1 MHRLTILLAPLA
13 LPALAILAVT
23 LLPALA
29 LAQDAAPALPFD
41 WVTLAGQV
49 AATIVPALLA
59 LLTYGCLVATRWLR
73 ARTESEYLQGVL
85 DRLDEAVVDV
95 VAELEQTLVADL
107 RAAGADGKIDAG
119 EIAAI
124 RERATAGVLDYLGP
138 KGLKMAERVL
148 DREALER
155 VITAKIERAVLEMKG
170 GAS

>member
-1 MHRLTILLAPLA
+1 MYRAFHILYAVA
-13 LPALAILAVT
+13 LPVAAILIVT

-29 LAQDAAPALPFD
+29 WGQDGGTSISADLVD
-41 WVTLAGQV
+41 LAGK
-49 AATIVPALLA
+49 AAVTIAPVLLA
-59 LLTYGCLVATRWLR
+59 LLSYACLVATRWLR

-107 RAAGADGKIDAG
+107 RAAGADGKIDAS

-124 RERATAGVLDYLGP
+124 RERATESVLAYLGP
-138 KGLKMAERVL
+138 KGLRMAERVL

-155 VITAKIERAVLEMKG
+155 IVTAKIERAVLEMKG
-170 GAS
+170 GKS